1 MPVPV
6 IYFDCAAG
14 AAGDMILAS
23 LIDCGASLEK
33 IKEKLADLPL
43 GGYDIKTFKTRK
55 KGLAALQLQVMITE
69 EQPPR
74 HLPQIKAIVNSPALS
89 DKVKKQ
95 SLAVFQT
102 LARAEARVHGIA
114 EEEVHF
120 HEIGAVDS
128 IVDVLGTIIALEMLQ
143 IDLIYAS
150 FLPLGRG
157 RTVASHGEI
166 PLPAPATMEII
177 KNHRI
182 PCYGLPLREETVT
195 PTGAAILGAICCGFT
210 SIPPM
215 IVEKIGYGAGSKDFD
230 FPNIIRTM
238 QGKACQNNTEIK
250 AGIWNSGVTE
260 EELSAE
266 PLEIIE
272 ANIDDL
278 NPEIYDY
285 VLDRLFSSGALDVY
299 FTPVQMKKNRPAVKI
314 TVLTG
319 PHKSHELGH
328 ILLRETSTLGY
339 RHWSAEK
346 IMLPREQK
354 LVETPW
360 GKVRVKIAGT
370 SQDYYNIAP
379 EYGDC
384 LLIARKK
391 GIPLK
396 KIYQEIYALLNN
408 K

>member
-1 MPVPV
+1 MSVPV

-23 LIDCGASLEK
+23 LIDCGAPLEK

-43 GGYDIKTFKTRK
+43 EGYDIKTFKTRK
-55 KGLAALQLQVMITE
+55 KSMAALRLQVEITE

-74 HLPQIKAIVNSPALS
+74 HLPQIKAIINSPALS
-89 DKVKKQ
+89 DKAKKQ
-95 SLAVFQT
+95 SLAIFQA

-128 IVDVLGTIIALEMLQ
+128 IIDVLGTVIALEMLQ

-157 RTVASHGEI
+157 WMETDHGKI

-182 PCYGLPLREETVT
+182 PCYGLSLNEETVT
-195 PTGAAILGAICCGFT
+195 PTGAAILGAICCRFT

-215 IVEKIGYGAGSKDFD
+215 IVEEIGYGAGSKDFD
-230 FPNIIRTM
+230 FPNIIRAM
-238 QGKACQNNTEIK
+238 RGKTCQINPGLKAITRNN
-250 AGIWNSGVTE
+250 NVTE

-285 VLDRLFSSGALDVY
+285 VLGRLFSSGALDVY
-299 FTPVQMKKNRPAVKI
+299 FTPVQMKKNRPAIKI
-314 TVLTG
+314 TVLTA
-319 PHKSHELGH
+319 PHKSHELGQ
-328 ILLRETSTLGY
+328 ILLQETSTLGY
-339 RHWSAEK
+339 RRWSAEK
-346 IMLPREQK
+346 IMLPRVQK
-354 LVETPW
+354 VVETPW
-360 GKVRVKIAGT
+360 GKVRVKIAG
-370 SQDYYNIAP
+370 SSPDYYNIAP

-384 LLIARKK
+384 LLIAQEK

-396 KIYQEIYALLNN
+396 KIYQEIYALLGQ
-408 K
+408 